1 MLLKFPS
8 VTPICFLK
16 WGVASYRGCCS
27 VVFSGCFLLL
37 RSFLFGHIYLK
48 DNRGHRFRAG
58 ASLQKLPNS
67 EILSYLEIG
76 RHLGVLIL
84 QKEVS

>member
-1 MLLKFPS
+1 VF
-8 VTPICFLK
+8 TPPFLPGEE
-16 WGVASYRGCCS
+16 WATGGLRGS
-27 VVFSGCFLLL
+27 AEERERGGLWKEGGYAMGDEKDGRL
-37 RSFLFGHIYLK
+37 RGQVRS
-48 DNRGHRFRAG
+48 G
-58 ASLQKLPNS
+58 ASLQKLHNS

>member
-1 MLLKFPS
+1 MVERRLKPPLLNDPVKLQQQL
-8 VTPICFLK
+8 VILQTVLRNR
-16 WGVASYRGCCS
+16 AS
-27 VVFSGCFLLL
+27 F
-37 RSFLFGHIYLK
+37 
-48 DNRGHRFRAG
+48 
-58 ASLQKLPNS
+58 QKLPNS